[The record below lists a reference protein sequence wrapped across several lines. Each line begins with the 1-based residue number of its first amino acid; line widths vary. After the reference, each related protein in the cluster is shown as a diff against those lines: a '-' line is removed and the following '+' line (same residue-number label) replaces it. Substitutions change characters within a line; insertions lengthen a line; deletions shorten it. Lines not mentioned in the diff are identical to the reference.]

1 MYITFEER
9 DQIMADARVVIN
21 IALYK
26 KRYIA
31 LLMMA

>member
-1 MYITFEER
+1 MNITFEER
-9 DQIMADARVVIN
+9 DQIMADAGVVIN
-21 IALYK
+21 IALDK